1 MSQEI
6 VLQGVIIVETL
17 ERILSEHLF
26 FRDFPQRHLGLI
38 VGCASNV
45 RFDAKQLIFR
55 EGGDANTFYLI
66 RHGKVALQTF
76 SERRGPITVLTLG
89 EGEILGWS
97 WLAPPYK
104 WKFTARVLEPTQVFA
119 FDGEC
124 LRAKA
129 EEDHDLG
136 YELLKRFVGLIA
148 GRLEATRLQIINV
161 YQDR

>member
-1 MSQEI
+1 MEA
-6 VLQGVIIVETL
+6 LEGTL
-17 ERILSEHLF
+17 GKHLF
-26 FRDFPQRHLGLI
+26 FHDFPQRHLGLI
-38 VGCASNV
+38 AGCASNV
-45 RFDAKQLIFR
+45 RFEANQVIFR
-55 EGGDANTFYLI
+55 EGEKASTFYLL
-66 RHGKVALQTF
+66 RQGKVALQIF
-76 SERRGPITVLTLG
+76 SERRGPITVLTLE

-97 WLAPPYK
+97 WLSPPYK
-104 WKFTARVLEPTQVFA
+104 WKFTARALEPTQVFA

-136 YELLKRFVGLIA
+136 YELLKRFVGVIA

>member
-1 MSQEI
+1 M
-6 VLQGVIIVETL
+6 ETL
-17 ERILSEHLF
+17 ERFLSDHPF
-26 FRDFPQRHLGLI
+26 FHNFQQRHLGLI

-45 RFDAKQLIFR
+45 RFDANQLIFR
-55 EGGDANTFYLI
+55 EGEKANTFYLI
-66 RHGKVALQTF
+66 RRGKVALQVV

-97 WLAPPYK
+97 WLAPPYQ
-104 WKFTARVLEPTQVFA
+104 WRFTARTLEPTQVFA

-124 LRAKA
+124 LRVKA

-136 YELLKRFVGLIA
+136 YELLKRFVGVIA

>member
-1 MSQEI
+1 MERLEGTLSQ
-6 VLQGVIIVETL
+6 
-17 ERILSEHLF
+17 HLF
-26 FRDFPQRHLGLI
+26 FHDFPQRHLSLI
-38 VGCASNV
+38 AGCASDV
-45 RFDAKQLIFR
+45 RFEANQLIFR
-55 EGGDANTFYLI
+55 EGEKASTFYLL
-66 RHGKVALQTF
+66 RQGKVALQIF

-97 WLAPPYK
+97 WLSPPYK
-104 WKFTARVLEPTQVFA
+104 WKFTARALEPTQVFA

-136 YELLKRFVGLIA
+136 YELLKRFVGVIA